1 MRRFVTT
8 GWFKIQ
14 AMLGLMLLSG
24 QCLYAQD
31 MQAAAAN
38 EVTEESIQQCS
49 QLEDQKPNEAVAL
62 GLSLLNQLDRQLQ
75 PVQYG
80 KVLGCLGW
88 SYASLDQME
97 NARIQ
102 AIQLEQ
108 LALQMPPSDDSVLLS
123 RRAGSVFH
131 RIGDRVSASDNYAQA
146 LRQGETI
153 NAQEQQIPVL
163 VNLGVLN
170 SELREHE
177 QAIDNY
183 YEALKLMAEIDDF
196 RYQPPVLFN
205 LAATLNGQ
213 KRYTEALRVFE
224 QVEAMIND
232 QWPSSRTA
240 QVYAGLAA
248 AHSGLQQYDEAEKYA
263 VQGLALLE
271 NSGSKYND
279 YYNLMST
286 LAAIKSYQG
295 KFDEA
300 RTYADQVK
308 AYFTHEDNQEILL
321 GSANPLHALALTYE
335 RMGDLPVALEI
346 FKLARQVE
354 QQRQDSFNQ
363 ETMAQMQARL
373 NDSKEREELAT
384 LKNER
389 IADQIRIK
397 EAEHKSQ
404 VMTLSIAAVVL
415 MFVFSV
421 WWYVLSN
428 KKLKKMAMTDALTGL
443 ANRRAILDWLQQRPV
458 KGNHQRFLWL
468 IDLDRFKQVNDE
480 YDHDFGDHALKKISE
495 TLMQE
500 SNSDRMVGRWGGEE
514 FMLVTDDVTEKE
526 IHSYASHLLEI
537 IKNTE
542 IKKGS
547 ARIGLT
553 ASIGYSKITK
563 ANQSSSS
570 RAMYQADK
578 ALYTAKQ
585 RGRDCAVMATGN

>member
-1 MRRFVTT
+1 M
-8 GWFKIQ
+8 
-14 AMLGLMLLSG
+14 AGLLLLLSG
-24 QCLYAQD
+24 QNLYAQGD
-31 MQAAAAN
+31 QTTA
-38 EVTEESIQQCS
+38 VGDVIEESIQQCS
-49 QLEDQKPNEAVAL
+49 QLEDQKPNEAVTL
-62 GLSLLNQLDRQLQ
+62 GLSLLNQLDRQQ
-75 PVQYG
+75 QAVQYG

-88 SYASLDQME
+88 SYASLDQTE

-108 LALQMPPSDDSVLLS
+108 LASQIPPSDGSVLLF

-146 LRQGETI
+146 LRQGEAI
-153 NAQEQQIPVL
+153 KAPAQQIPVL

-177 QAIDNY
+177 QAIENY
-183 YEALKLMAEIDDF
+183 YQALKLMAEIDDF

-213 KRYTEALRVFE
+213 KRYTEGLRVFE

-248 AHSGLQQYDEAEKYA
+248 AHTGLQQYDQADKYA
-263 VQGLALLE
+263 VQGLELLE
-271 NSGSKYND
+271 NSDSKYND

-286 LAAIKSYQG
+286 LAVIKSFQG
-295 KFDEA
+295 KLDEA

-308 AYFTHEDNQEILL
+308 AYFTHEDNQELLL

-335 RMGDLPVALEI
+335 RMGDIPVALEI
-346 FKLARQVE
+346 FKMARQIE
-354 QQRQDSFNQ
+354 QQRQDTFNQ

-373 NDSKEREELAT
+373 DDSKEREELAL

-397 EAEHKSQ
+397 EAEHKSHL
-404 VMTLSIAAVVL
+404 MTLSIAAVVL

-428 KKLKKMAMTDALTGL
+428 RKLKKMAMTDALTGL
-443 ANRRAILDWLQQRPV
+443 ANRRAILDWLHQRPI
-458 KGNHQRFLWL
+458 KSHQHRYLWL

-480 YDHDFGDHALKKISE
+480 YDHDFGDHALKKISDS
-495 TLMQE
+495 LMQE
-500 SNSDRMVGRWGGEE
+500 VNHDRMVGRWGGEE
-514 FMLVTDDVTEKE
+514 FVVITDDVSEKE
-526 IHSYASHLLEI
+526 RHSYASHLLQI
-537 IKNTE
+537 IKNTVIE
-542 IKKGS
+542 QGS
-547 ARIGLT
+547 ARIEIT

-563 ANQSSSS
+563 ANQSGTSK
-570 RAMYQADK
+570 AMYQADK